1 VKKIEKRLQGGI
13 FFRWFSV
20 LYITIHILVQ
30 DRKLPKKNWLRK
42 YDPKR
47 NQMLKQKRHP
57 PNSQIT
63 LHLAGFGTFMFKK
76 KTEKVQSYKK
86 ETRLIDTP
94 NIKSWIPIALEIQL
108 IK

>member
-1 VKKIEKRLQGGI
+1 MVFCVIHNN
-13 FFRWFSV
+13 S
-20 LYITIHILVQ
+20 YISSRQETT
-30 DRKLPKKNWLRK
+30 KKNWLRK